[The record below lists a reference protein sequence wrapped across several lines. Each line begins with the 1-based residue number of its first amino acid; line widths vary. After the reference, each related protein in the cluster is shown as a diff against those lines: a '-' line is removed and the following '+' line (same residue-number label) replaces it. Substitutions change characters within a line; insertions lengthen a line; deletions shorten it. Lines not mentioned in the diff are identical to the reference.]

1 MKAAVRTAYG
11 PPESVRVV
19 EIATPEPSPGEVL
32 VRVRASAVNRTDVGY
47 RAGTP
52 PIVRVFAGLRR
63 PKFQVLGTEFA
74 GTVEAVGEG
83 VTSVAPG
90 DRVCG
95 YNEKTFGAHAEYM
108 TIAADGSITT
118 IPGELDF
125 EEAAPSFE
133 GSHYAL
139 ANLRAGDVGNGT
151 DLLVYGATGAI
162 GSAAVQLAKGFGA
175 CVTAVCGTANVA
187 LVENL
192 GADRVIDYQS
202 EDFTAHGATYDVVFD
217 AVGKSSF
224 AACKPLLRPRGLFLA
239 TELGPFP
246 WNPLLALTT
255 RVGRGRRVKFPL
267 PTDNQEIVRYLR
279 DRIEAAEFRPVID
292 RTYPLSDIVEAYRFV
307 ETGHKVGNV
316 VLSMG

>member
-1 MKAAVRTAYG
+1 MKAAVLTAYG

-19 EIATPEPSPGEVL
+19 QMATPEASPGEVL
-32 VRVRASAVNRTDVGY
+32 VRVRASTVNRTDVGY

-52 PIVRVFAGLRR
+52 HIIRVFAGLRR
-63 PKFQVLGTEFA
+63 PKYQVLGTEFA

-83 VTSVAPG
+83 VTSFAPG

-95 YNEKTFGAHAEYM
+95 YNEKTFGAHAEFM
-108 TIAADGSITT
+108 TIAAEGSITT
-118 IPGELDF
+118 IPGGLDF
-125 EEAAPSFE
+125 GEAAPSFE

-139 ANLRAGDVGNGT
+139 ANLRAGEVGDGT

-162 GSAAVQLAKGFGA
+162 GSAAVQLAKA
-175 CVTAVCGTANVA
+175 LDARVTAVCGTAHVK
-187 LVENL
+187 LVEGL
-192 GADRVIDYQS
+192 GADRIIDYQT

-224 AACKPLLRPRGLFLA
+224 AACKPLLRPKGLFLA
-239 TELGPFP
+239 TDMGPFP

-255 RVGRGRRVKFPL
+255 RVGRGPQVKFPL
-267 PTDNQEIVRYLR
+267 PTDNQKTVRYLR

-292 RTYPLSDIVEAYRFV
+292 RTYPLDDIVEAYRYV
-307 ETGHKVGNV
+307 ESGQKLGNV
-316 VLSMG
+316 VISIG

>member
-1 MKAAVRTAYG
+1 MKAAVRDAYG

-52 PIVRVFAGLRR
+52 RIIRVFAGLRR
-63 PKFQVLGTEFA
+63 PKVQVLGTEFA
-74 GTVEAVGEG
+74 GTVEAAGEG
-83 VTSVAPG
+83 VTSFTHG

-108 TIAADGSITT
+108 TIAAEGSITT

-125 EEAAPSFE
+125 EAAAPSFE

-139 ANLRAGDVGNGT
+139 ANLRIGAVADGT

-162 GSAAVQLAKGFGA
+162 GSAAVQLAKARGA
-175 CVTAVCGTANVA
+175 RVTAVCGTAHVA
-187 LVENL
+187 LIDGL
-192 GADRVIDYQS
+192 GADRVIDYQT

-224 AACKPLLRPRGLFLA
+224 AACKPLLRPYGVFLA
-239 TELGPFP
+239 TDVGGFP

-255 RVGRGRRVKFPL
+255 RVGRGPRVKFPL
-267 PTDNQEIVRYLR
+267 PTDNQDVVRYLR

-292 RTYPLSDIVEAYRFV
+292 RTYPLDDIVEAYRYV
-307 ETGHKVGNV
+307 ETGQKVGNV
-316 VLSMG
+316 VIRIG